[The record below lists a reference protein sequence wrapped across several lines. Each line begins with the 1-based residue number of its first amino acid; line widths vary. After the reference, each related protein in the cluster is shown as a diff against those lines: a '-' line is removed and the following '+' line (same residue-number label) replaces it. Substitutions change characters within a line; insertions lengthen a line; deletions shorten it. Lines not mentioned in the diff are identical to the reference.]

1 MKTILINKGLI
12 AIGFATLVLSACA
25 SSKDFVSENFANVR
39 QNHKRIAILPF
50 DVQFQNPA
58 DYAKKQDKRTQRFF
72 SKQEQE
78 ASLDAQKELFMNV
91 ARQVQKGRYEIA
103 FQDFNRTNKVLT
115 ENGIRTEN
123 IRFQNKADIARLLG
137 VDAVIFGELVIKIS
151 QMNNQMMPNFRNDDG
166 VETDV
171 KLFDAGSGEMVWST
185 SLSNR
190 PNSQIDTPHHLSS
203 GLISQVAKN
212 LPYRNK

>member
-1 MKTILINKGLI
+1 MKTFLINKGFMAL
-12 AIGFATLVLSACA
+12 GFAALLLSACA

-58 DYAKKQDKRTQRFF
+58 DYANKQNKRKQKFF

-171 KLFDAGSGEMVWST
+171 KLFDAVSGEMVWST